1 MKRNSVDEFKKNA
14 QKLMSAGN
22 NVSKSQ
28 TLEAGQLRTIV
39 NSNFD
44 KKLRQSVDVRPNQMD
59 TIGHDEPALTITTG
73 NFTKQFAINNSL
85 KKRPRCVSAQEF
97 KPFHNLGD
105 QYWVPIQ
112 DHKYRINATN

>member
-39 NSNFD
+39 HGNFD
-44 KKLRQSVDVRPNQMD
+44 KKLR
-59 TIGHDEPALTITTG
+59 
-73 NFTKQFAINNSL
+73 
-85 KKRPRCVSAQEF
+85 
-97 KPFHNLGD
+97 
-105 QYWVPIQ
+105 
-112 DHKYRINATN
+112 